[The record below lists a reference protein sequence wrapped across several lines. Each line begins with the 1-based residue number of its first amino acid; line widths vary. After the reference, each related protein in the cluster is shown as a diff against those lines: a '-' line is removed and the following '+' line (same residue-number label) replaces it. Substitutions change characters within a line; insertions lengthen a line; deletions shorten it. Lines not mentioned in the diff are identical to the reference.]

1 MAPMPD
7 VRKSGLSQN
16 CHICAVKKGALPWSA
31 LRQHLRSR
39 GEALARVGSS
49 VKIKNGG
56 SSNFVD
62 E

>member
-1 MAPMPD
+1 VM
-7 VRKSGLSQN
+7 
-16 CHICAVKKGALPWSA
+16 H
-31 LRQHLRSR
+31 QHLRSR
-39 GEALARVGSS
+39 GEALTRVGSS

>member
-1 MAPMPD
+1 M
-7 VRKSGLSQN
+7 SQN
-16 CHICAVKKGALPWSA
+16 CHIRAVKKGALPWSVMH
-31 LRQHLRSR
+31 QHLRSR
-39 GEALARVGSS
+39 GEALTRVGSS